1 MLRRLFHRRRIVP
14 GSGDVAVL
22 AAAPCR
28 PWPGSGL
35 HVCPGCRKPFVY
47 PVEWCASPSGEE
59 VWLLLRC
66 GQCQTWREVTVPSG
80 VAARLKAD
88 TELARSSISHTLRG
102 LERRR
107 MALEITTLRTALER
121 DLIDAADFRPR
132 LA

>member
-14 GSGDVAVL
+14 SGDFTSL
-22 AAAPCR
+22 GAPWR
-28 PWPGSGL
+28 AWPGSGL
-35 HVCPGCRKPFVY
+35 HVCPACRKSFVY

-66 GQCQTWREVTVPSG
+66 GQCEAWREVTVPRG
-80 VAARLKAD
+80 VAARLNAD
-88 TELARSSISHTLRG
+88 AEHARSSISRTLRG

-107 MALEITTLRTALER
+107 MAAEITMLRTALDR

-132 LA
+132 RA